1 MLCGAALAVLVAAA
15 NQQPPPPVVAAKL
28 ELVDV
33 AWRYDTGG

>member
-15 NQQPPPPVVAAKL
+15 NQQPPPPVIAAKL

>member
-28 ELVDV
+28 ELVNV

>member
-28 ELVDV
+28 KLVDV